1 MNQPGHS
8 TPNELDPMG
17 NGSNETV
24 WTPEACLH
32 SYQAANDQYWR
43 EHGLTM
49 THSSFTLS
57 NGQSS
62 NVALAAVPSTY
73 RARRDGAAYEILPQR
88 PYIAKRRFE
97 PRPPIAF
104 RTASEPFIRLA
115 DALAGNVRN
124 LQGRDE
130 PVFSQDHLPQQ
141 QQFRPEIQGPDEPS
155 TLQDHLTQKQSLRL
169 ELVNC
174 RSYERQIN
182 VRNPAH
188 SSHSI
193 TKGRLAEKIAREIFD
208 YFNRHQAD
216 PLGSPLL
223 GPGARG
229 FERII
234 LLELHHVSKSSWQ
247 PVLGV
252 LRST

>member
-1 MNQPGHS
+1 MDG
-8 TPNELDPMG
+8 
-17 NGSNETV
+17 GSNETA
-24 WTPEACLH
+24 WTAEAYLRE
-32 SYQAANDQYWR
+32 YQAANDQYWR
-43 EHGLTM
+43 ENRLTM
-49 THSSFTLS
+49 THSSLT

-62 NVALAAVPSTY
+62 NVALAAVPGTY
-73 RARRDGAAYEILPQR
+73 RARRDGAGYEILPQR
-88 PYIAKRRFE
+88 QYIAKRRFE
-97 PRPPIAF
+97 PRPPITF
-104 RTASEPFIRLA
+104 GTASEPFIRLA
-115 DALAGNVRN
+115 DALAGDVRS

-141 QQFRPEIQGPDEPS
+141 QPS
-155 TLQDHLTQKQSLRL
+155 HL

-229 FERII
+229 FEKII

-247 PVLGV
+247 PILGV

>member
-1 MNQPGHS
+1 MNQPTAH
-8 TPNELDPMG
+8 ELDPVAG
-17 NGSNETV
+17 GSNETL
-24 WTPEACLH
+24 WTPEACLQG
-32 SYQAANDQYWR
+32 YQAANDQYWR

-49 THSSFTLS
+49 THSSFTLA
-57 NGQSS
+57 NGSSSS
-62 NVALAAVPSTY
+62 NVALAAVPGTY
-73 RARRDGAAYEILPQR
+73 RARRDGTPYEILPQR
-88 PYIAKRRFE
+88 QYIAKRRFD
-97 PRPPIAF
+97 PRPPITF
-104 RTASEPFIRLA
+104 RTASEPYIRLA

-130 PVFSQDHLPQQ
+130 PVFSQEHLLHQQ
-141 QQFRPEIQGPDEPS
+141 PLHVEIPGLDEQS
-155 TLQDHLTQKQSLRL
+155 ASQDHLTQKQSLRL

-229 FERII
+229 FEKII
-234 LLELHHVSKSSWQ
+234 LLELRHVSKSSWQ